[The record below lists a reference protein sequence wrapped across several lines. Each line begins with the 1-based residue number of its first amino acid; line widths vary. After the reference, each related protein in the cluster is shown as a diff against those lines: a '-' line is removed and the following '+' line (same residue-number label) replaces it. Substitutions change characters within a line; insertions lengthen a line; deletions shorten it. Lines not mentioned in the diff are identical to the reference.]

1 MCNFTRNNLSE
12 SFHASPGDKK
22 QHQTKKP
29 AQYALAFSS
38 GETGTR
44 TQATV
49 ARRQIS
55 NLLRYHSGT
64 SPSSRCIHRRSGDKV
79 TIKPCENNKNA
90 YLTTLKN
97 SDRNTLTI
105 STMKKVLILSVFAFF
120 AFAANAQS
128 DASTSSK
135 STTSQVAQSKKDA
148 GSSSKDM
155 VLGGVSSEE
164 SSKMAKTSSCSKD
177 AKSGSKDGK
186 ASCGKSQA
194 ACCSSKTAD
203 AGEKK
208 GASCCSG
215 KSAESCSKGKK
226 EGEGSKKE

>member
-1 MCNFTRNNLSE
+1 MPIQSRNPIRRL
-12 SFHASPGDKK
+12 P
-22 QHQTKKP
+22 TKKP
-29 AQYALAFSS
+29 AQYTLAFSS

-64 SPSSRCIHRRSGDKV
+64 SPSPWTLVRRSGDKV
-79 TIKPCENNKNA
+79 TIKPCQNNKNA
-90 YLTTLKN
+90 YLTTLKY

-105 STMKKVLILSVFAFF
+105 SSMKKVLILSVFAFF
-120 AFAANAQS
+120 AFAASAQS

-148 GSSSKDM
+148 GSSTKN
-155 VLGGVSSEE
+155 VALGGSSATEKK
-164 SSKMAKTSSCSKD
+164 SDATSKSTCSKD
-177 AKSGSKDGK
+177 AKSSSKDGK
-186 ASCGKSQA
+186 ASCSKSQA
-194 ACCSSKTAD
+194 ACCSSKSAD
-203 AGEKK
+203 AGEKS
-208 GASCCSG
+208 ASCCSG